1 MYGVKASFGLCLVMS
16 IVAVTTSLL
25 LLSSS
30 SSSRSS
36 ESDERRSSTNMQQ
49 SLSLQLNLIDLWRVM
64 DLINGDP
71 YGRSTTGKKSF
82 FEVCFS
88 YLFGDEDPNRG

>member
-1 MYGVKASFGLCLVMS
+1 
-16 IVAVTTSLL
+16 
-25 LLSSS
+25 
-30 SSSRSS
+30 
-36 ESDERRSSTNMQQ
+36 MQQ

-71 YGRSTTGKKSF
+71 YGRSTTGKKTF